1 MNKVKVVLLYT
12 RLGQADYLP
21 YNLREAIYFLQ
32 AYLDKIPEKYKSEAC
47 ITAEDDELLISYYRD
62 ETEEERQAREYVMK
76 NSSSILEARERK
88 ELKRLLEKYGDNIPD
103 PVL

>member
-1 MNKVKVVLLYT
+1 MNKI
-12 RLGQADYLP
+12 REERCADLP
-21 YNLREAIYFLQ
+21 CSLREAVHFLQ
-32 AYLDKIPEKYKSEAC
+32 AYLDKIPEKYKSEAH
-47 ITAEDDELLISYYRD
+47 ITVEDDEVYIYYFRD
-62 ETEEERQAREYVMK
+62 ETEDEKAAREYREK